1 MALDKARI
9 SPSQLY
15 FMMLAFM
22 AGSAALLIPG
32 RAAGH
37 DQWLTSLLSMAEGLP
52 VALLYTGLAL
62 RLRDKTMIE
71 AAPEVLGRWS
81 GKVAAALFVGYIA
94 HLGSLVLSDYT
105 GFVTSVILPKTP
117 PAIVAIILVVVCAFA
132 VRGGLEV
139 IARCSVVLVP
149 VILTIVL
156 FDSVLMLNTAK
167 LSRLLPVMDVPP
179 SAFLA
184 SAHAIA
190 SFPLNET
197 VAFAAI
203 IPFVAGRQHTKY
215 LTVTSAIAS
224 GAAMIAF
231 TAARVYAVIGP
242 EAGTATYPLYSAV
255 SMINVGQI
263 LTRFEV
269 AVFVNVLT
277 MGFIKITVLLYGVSV
292 GISQLL
298 GLRDYRPLVIPL
310 AILMAVVSLFNFPS
324 SIENIIFT
332 ERTYPVYAPFFQ
344 VGFPLL
350 MLLFSWARG
359 APRPDPGGSSRK
371 RA

>member
-1 MALDKARI
+1 MALDQARI

-15 FMMLAFM
+15 FMIVGFLI
-22 AGSAALLIPG
+22 GSAVLLIPG

-37 DQWLTSLLSMAEGLP
+37 DQWIASLLSVVEGLP
-52 VALLYTGLAL
+52 VALLYTGLAV
-62 RLRDKTMIE
+62 RLGGKTIIE
-71 AAPEVLGRWS
+71 SAPVVLGRWP
-81 GKVAAALFVGYIA
+81 GKIAAGLFLGYIT
-94 HLGSLVLSDYT
+94 HLGSLVVTNFT
-105 GFVTSVILPKTP
+105 GFVSTDVLPKTP
-117 PAIVAIILVVVCAFA
+117 QVIVAIALITVCAFA

-139 IARCSVVLVP
+139 IARCCVLLVPVVLVL
-149 VILTIVL
+149 VF
-156 FDSVLMLNTAK
+156 FDSILMLDSIN

-179 SAFLA
+179 SALFA
-184 SAHAIA
+184 SAHTIA
-190 SFPLNET
+190 SFPVNET

-203 IPFVAGRQHTKY
+203 IPFVAGGRRTKY
-215 LTVTSAIAS
+215 LIVTVAIAS
-224 GAAMIAF
+224 GAIISASVIA
-231 TAARVYAVIGP
+231 RIYGVLGQS
-242 EAGTATYPLYSAV
+242 ATMESYPLYSAV
-255 SMINVGQI
+255 RMIDIAHV

-359 APRPDPGGSSRK
+359 APRPDPGGSS
-371 RA
+371 